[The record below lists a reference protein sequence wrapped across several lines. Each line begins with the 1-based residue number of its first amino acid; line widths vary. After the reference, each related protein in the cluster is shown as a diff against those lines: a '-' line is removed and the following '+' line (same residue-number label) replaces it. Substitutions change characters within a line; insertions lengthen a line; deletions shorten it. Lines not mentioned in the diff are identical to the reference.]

1 MQDLTFQ
8 SVPLT
13 EETLSEIYGEWLDL
27 AYNAIEKNVFFFP
40 WFVRASIPLLRPK
53 QPQIV
58 TVYQEDLLIGLTIMQ
73 ADTGYAKVPVGFF
86 RSCLQYHQF
95 LATPLIR
102 DGYASEFF
110 KGVGDWLDASPQS
123 KSFCVLSLLA
133 GEGEIS
139 DAADKVFNLQK
150 RPVAQIETFERA
162 AIIGSSAEGASE
174 TDHISKSRLKN
185 LKRRERNLAKLGQ
198 VSIEHFSRGDDE
210 KAWLEDFI
218 RLENS
223 GWKGEAKTSIAE
235 NPIDEDFYHEMV
247 ASAASEN
254 ALSLIRLSID
264 GVPIAYTLDLV
275 CDSFVYCLKSAH
287 DANYRK
293 YAPGVILEYETLKK
307 YRRPGMNLFVDS
319 CTSPDNS
326 MINELWPGQ
335 RRIRSIAFAKTG
347 GVHGFIFKSVF
358 LLKQAITNKPSLKW
372 KER

>member
-1 MQDLTFQ
+1 MRGITFQ
-8 SVPLT
+8 SEPLT
-13 EETLSEIYGEWLDL
+13 DEAVSNLYEAWLDL
-27 AYNAIEKNVFFFP
+27 AHDAIEKNVFFFP
-40 WFVRASIPLLRPK
+40 WFVRASIPLLKPK
-53 QPQIV
+53 HPQIV
-58 TVYQEDLLIGLTIMQ
+58 TVYQDGMLIGLALMQ
-73 ADTGYAKVPVGFF
+73 SDKGYAKVPVGFV

-102 DGYASEFF
+102 DGHAEEFF
-110 KGVGDWLDASPQS
+110 EGLTEWLDASPQS

-133 GEGEIS
+133 GDGEIWN
-139 DAADKVFNLQK
+139 AADKVLSDQN
-150 RPVAQIETFERA
+150 RPVAQIEEFERA
-162 AIIGSSAEGASE
+162 AIIGPPTEGNDPTA
-174 TDHISKSRLKN
+174 HIGKSRLKN

-326 MINELWPGQ
+326 MINELWPDQ